1 MGEVSDK
8 CGSHCLECRRAVF
21 QLYFLNISYALQ
33 SVKGL
38 NFKQLISE
46 SRNFKKK
53 CVALEEQPRILP
65 LWSQDSSVSIV
76 TTGLFKTFKLTLR
89 SANYPTE

>member
-8 CGSHCLECRRAVF
+8 CGSHALQCRKAVY
-21 QLYFLNISYALQ
+21 QLYFQNISYTVQ

-46 SRNFKKK
+46 SRNGLKTKKNVLRWNNDSVY
-53 CVALEEQPRILP
+53 CSCGARIA
-65 LWSQDSSVSIV
+65 QSV
-76 TTGLFKTFKLTLR
+76 
-89 SANYPTE
+89 